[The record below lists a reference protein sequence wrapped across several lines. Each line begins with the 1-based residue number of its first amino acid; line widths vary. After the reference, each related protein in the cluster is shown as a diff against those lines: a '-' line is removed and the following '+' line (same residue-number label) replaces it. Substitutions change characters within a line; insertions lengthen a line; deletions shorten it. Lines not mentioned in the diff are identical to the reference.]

1 MGFPKPSG
9 RLGSGTLSPN
19 NLRTGFPMIRHL
31 FQKALVL
38 ALTACLWWPSWAWAL
53 DQKDGLRGL
62 TGVHVVVEDLR
73 PEVERLGLTKKV
85 VQRTVEQRL
94 RRMKIKVLG
103 KPKPPALSTLHIVVK
118 TFDVKSKG
126 ILVYGINLMLMEYAY
141 LKREVGSVGDLREVR
156 AINWFKGS
164 VGYVGPPS
172 ATGVLKKVEELVDLF
187 ISNYLAV
194 NRS

>member
-1 MGFPKPSG
+1 MTAKFF
-9 RLGSGTLSPN
+9 L
-19 NLRTGFPMIRHL
+19 
-31 FQKALVL
+31 QACALVL
-38 ALTACLWWPSWAWAL
+38 MACLWLPSWAWAL

-62 TGVHVVVEDLR
+62 TGVHVIVENLHPDM
-73 PEVERLGLTKKV
+73 ERLGLTRKV
-85 VQRTVEQRL
+85 VQETVEQRL

-118 TFDVKSKG
+118 TFNIKPRG

-156 AINWFKGS
+156 AINWFQGS

-172 ATGVLKKVEELVDLF
+172 SKDILKKMEELVDIF
-187 ISNYLAV
+187 ISDYLAV

>member
-1 MGFPKPSG
+1 MIQH
-9 RLGSGTLSPN
+9 LS
-19 NLRTGFPMIRHL
+19 R
-31 FQKALVL
+31 KALAL
-38 ALTACLWWPSWAWAL
+38 ALAACLWWPSWVFAL

-62 TGVHVVVEDLR
+62 KGVHVVVENLR

-85 VQRTVEQRL
+85 VQATVEQRL

-103 KPKPPALSTLHIVVK
+103 KPKPPALSTLYIVVK
-118 TFDVKSKG
+118 TFDVKPRG

-172 ATGVLKKVEELVDLF
+172 AIGVLKKVEELVDLF
-187 ISNYLAV
+187 ISDYLAV
-194 NRS
+194 NQD

>member
-1 MGFPKPSG
+1 MIQKIFPK
-9 RLGSGTLSPN
+9 
-19 NLRTGFPMIRHL
+19 
-31 FQKALVL
+31 AL
-38 ALTACLWWPSWAWAL
+38 ALALMACLWWPAWALAL

-62 TGVHVVVEDLR
+62 TGVHVMVEDLH
-73 PEVERLGLTKKV
+73 PEMERLGLTKKV
-85 VQRTVEQRL
+85 VQQTVEKRL

-118 TFDVKSKG
+118 TFNVKPKG
-126 ILVYGINLMLMEYAY
+126 ILVYGINVMLMEYAY

-172 ATGVLKKVEELVDLF
+172 PKEILKKMEELVDIF
-187 ISNYLAV
+187 ISDYLSV
-194 NRS
+194 NQN